1 MLLEIAPSEFLVI
14 AGAAIIFIGPKDMPR
29 ALRMAGRW
37 FAKMRRVSNHFRAGI
52 ENMIREAEME
62 ELQKEWAERNAAI
75 VAAHP
80 GASAMPD
87 TGGMT
92 DAMSGAH
99 LATPAGHTGMP
110 DYAGAKPPAAPP
122 PFPATDASPAPSLA
136 DPAQASLSPPSL
148 PPLGT
153 IHAAPVGGA
162 AS

>member
-1 MLLEIAPSEFLVI
+1 MLLDIAPSEFLVI

-29 ALRMAGRW
+29 ALRLAGRW

-62 ELQKEWAERNAAI
+62 ELQKEWATRNAAI
-75 VAAHP
+75 MAAGP
-80 GASAMPD
+80 AVPAVPQAD
-87 TGGMT
+87 AMT

-99 LATPAGHTGMP
+99 LATPAGDSARP
-110 DYAGAKPPAAPP
+110 DPAGAENYAGAKPPVAPP
-122 PFPATDASPAPSLA
+122 SFAEPDAASAP
-136 DPAQASLSPPSL
+136 

-153 IHAAPVGGA
+153 FHAGTAGGA